1 MGALLRAAAL
11 CWLALEPAAVA
22 QQADWSGVEA
32 PAESFSLQD
41 DGTSLGGNPGGL
53 AFASGLEADF
63 LHNGFYVPA
72 ACTLG
77 SCLSETNGHTEA
89 LFLTAGIGPLSLGVG
104 FDWLH
109 RERSFTSRL
118 TGVTTPATFSARR
131 TSLGAALR
139 FAWVGLGAVHRGY
152 ASGSN
157 SLIDGVSTW
166 DFGLLAR
173 PASWLSVGAA
183 SLDATE
189 PSIDAA
195 GAGAVLPRRWRFS
208 VGARPIGERAEL
220 AADLHWSECS
230 RVFVAPGPTCGF
242 DHKALLFTLNARLG
256 PGLRLLAQLGLPDVG
271 NGAPTTGLVGVQI
284 DLPHLGVAYAPR
296 FAADRTAQTEYRVRL
311 SSERWPA
318 LRLPVP
324 RAALIDLHKALE
336 RPKPGVLGLVFGQS
350 SRDPLA
356 ETLAAFR
363 RLAADSTVKAVV
375 LRASDLP
382 IGMGKAEEL
391 RAGIEEMQSKGKKVV
406 FYLESAGSLEY
417 SLASS
422 ADRIFAAPQAILTV
436 NGLSATALFAATG
449 LDKLGVKAEFFR
461 VGAYKNAPD
470 IFTRSEMS
478 SEQREVQ
485 NALLDDLFGRYL
497 ARIEEKRHLEGGK
510 LKALLDKGI
519 LKPQE
524 ARDGGLLD
532 GLVYPDQLE
541 EEAGKLL
548 GGRVF
553 LEKTSI
559 DPPVVREQRWGP
571 KARIAVVRVEGNIL
585 RGEGRRDP
593 FGAVKIAG
601 STPIARRI
609 REAAD
614 DPRVAAIVVRIDSP
628 GGDGNASDLIWR
640 ELQRARKEKK
650 KPVIAS
656 MGDVAASGGYYVAAG
671 ADEIFAEPSTITGSI
686 GVFVGRFDAEEL
698 YRKLGLNL
706 VTVKR
711 GESADLFATNRATT
725 DAERKTLQG
734 WVENFYDQ
742 FVERVAE
749 ARHMSKAEVDR
760 VARGRVWTGAQ
771 AMERKLIDGFG
782 GLPDA
787 VAAAKKR
794 AGIAA
799 DEPIDLDDE
808 TWLPVELQD
817 LAGANA
823 LADLPFAGRAL
834 RALQL
839 LGEPGTLRAIL
850 PYDLEVH

>member
-1 MGALLRAAAL
+1 VGPVVRAAAL
-11 CWLALEPAAVA
+11 CCLAVGPAASA
-22 QQADWSGVEA
+22 QDSPWSATEA
-32 PAESFSLQD
+32 PGGSFSLQD
-41 DGTSLGGNPGGL
+41 DGTSLAGNPGGL
-53 AFASGLEADF
+53 GFASGLEVDF
-63 LHNGFYVPA
+63 LHKGLYAKDSDCPSPTRCFRD
-72 ACTLG
+72 L
-77 SCLSETNGHTEA
+77 NGHAEA
-89 LFLTAGIGPLSLGVG
+89 LFLTAGTGPLALGLG

-109 RERSFTSRL
+109 REGFSTQSG
-118 TGVTTPATFSARR
+118 TMAPAGFSARR

-139 FAWVGLGAVHRGY
+139 FGSLGVGAVHRGY
-152 ASGSN
+152 ASGS
-157 SLIDGVSTW
+157 SALLDGVSAW
-166 DFGLLAR
+166 DFGVLAR
-173 PASWLSVGAA
+173 PNSWLSVGAA
-183 SLDATE
+183 ALDANE
-189 PSIDAA
+189 PSINSGIP
-195 GAGAVLPRRWRFS
+195 GASLPRRWRLS
-208 VGARPIGERAEL
+208 I
-220 AADLHWSECS
+220 
-230 RVFVAPGPTCGF
+230 
-242 DHKALLFTLNARLG
+242 
-256 PGLRLLAQLGLPDVG
+256 GLRPTQTVEGALDTHWREGEFDRKDFIFTVNAQVVRGLRAIAQFTVHTNPGGRSGEGIVGLQLDLA
-271 NGAPTTGLVGVQI
+271 
-284 DLPHLGVAYAPR
+284 HLGFTYAPH
-296 FAADRTAQTEYRVRL
+296 FAEDAPIQADWRIRL

-318 LRLPVP
+318 LRFPRP
-324 RAALIDLHKALE
+324 RAALIDLHKALA
-336 RPKPGVLGLVFGQS
+336 RPKPGALGLVFGQS

-356 ETLAAFR
+356 ETLSAFR
-363 RLAADSTVKAVV
+363 RLAADTSVKAVV

-382 IGMGKAEEL
+382 IGMGKVEEL

-406 FYLESAGSLEY
+406 FYLETAGNLEY

-470 IFTRSEMS
+470 IFTRSDMS

-497 ARIEEKRHLEGGK
+497 ARIEEKRHLDGGK

-541 EEAGKLL
+541 EEVGKLL
-548 GGRVF
+548 GGKV
-553 LEKTSI
+553 LLQQTSI
-559 DPPVVREQRWGP
+559 DLPAVREQRWGP

-585 RGEGRRDP
+585 RGESRRDP
-593 FGAVKIAG
+593 FGAVKVAG
-601 STPIARRI
+601 SSPIARRI

-614 DPRVAAIVVRIDSP
+614 DPGVAAIVVRIDSS

-640 ELQRARKEKK
+640 ELVRARKEKR

-656 MGDVAASGGYYVAAG
+656 MGDVAASGGYYVAAA

-686 GVFVGRFDAEEL
+686 GVFVGRFDAEKL
-698 YRKLGLNL
+698 YDKLGLNL
-706 VTVKR
+706 ITVKR
-711 GESADLFATNRATT
+711 GESADLFATNRPATA
-725 DAERKTLQG
+725 AERKTLQD

-749 ARHMSKAEVDR
+749 ARHMSKAEVDG

-782 GLPDA
+782 GLHDA

-794 AGIAA
+794 AGIAP

-817 LAGANA
+817 LAGVNA
-823 LADLPFAGRAL
+823 VADLPFAGRAL